1 MVGGEGGGRWRASSR
16 NDRNILTAFSLCFP
30 LIRTRGP
37 RGLYGGV
44 VPAVVGAIPSS
55 ALYFGAYESIKRRL
69 RHLAERD
76 PGARGTAG
84 VRLRPAVH
92 MVSAASG
99 NMLSSLIFVPKEI
112 VKQKRQTAVAL
123 GEDASS
129 AIKVVVG
136 MLQSKVSTQALDPVL
151 SGA

>member
-1 MVGGEGGGRWRASSR
+1 
-16 NDRNILTAFSLCFP
+16 
-30 LIRTRGP
+30 
-37 RGLYGGV
+37 
-44 VPAVVGAIPSS
+44 
-55 ALYFGAYESIKRRL
+55 
-69 RHLAERD
+69 
-76 PGARGTAG
+76 
-84 VRLRPAVH
+84 

-136 MLQSKVSTQALDPVL
+136 MLQSNVSTQALDPVL